1 MIVCYKWKATSTSRI
16 DSWKG
21 SPSFMNNFLWFWN
34 HSHVK
39 AFFYSYLN
47 GFQPLNFLGLTPRI
61 SRFNSSLIFTTRL
74 PTSKSWL
81 LVVLGVHIELLVLHC
96 VLFLIVLSYICSLP
110 YVVAPWSLPCVVVI
124 HYRPSIHLIHPCVI
138 TIHSLPCI
146 VNPHLTLLVLAYWG
160 YVLPLLPCV
169 GFKAWSSRCHL

>member
-1 MIVCYKWKATSTSRI
+1 MFCDFETTHMLR
-16 DSWKG
+16 
-21 SPSFMNNFLWFWN
+21 P
-34 HSHVK
+34 
-39 AFFYSYLN
+39 FFTYLN
-47 GFQPLNFLGLTPRI
+47 GFQPFNFLGLTPRI
-61 SRFNSSLIFTTRL
+61 SRFNSFLIFTIRL

-81 LVVLGVHIELLVLHC
+81 LVVLGVHIELLVLHY
-96 VLFLIVLSYICSLP
+96 VFFLIVLSYICSLP
-110 YVVAPWSLPCVVVI
+110 YVVAPWSLPCAVAT

-169 GFKAWSSRCHL
+169 GSKALKNKVVFY